1 MMELREGIDS
11 SLLPEE
17 GKKLINLYKFLL
29 KKCGTVEKEKSLWTL
44 MQSVGENIKQFTIDF
59 RERYNIS

>member
-44 MQSVGENIKQFTIDF
+44 MQSVGENIK
-59 RERYNIS
+59 